1 MAGAEG
7 QYVSDVAGIHRLED
21 KLAAT
26 LIKTAD
32 EVAHSEC
39 FDAEQ
44 RAEVYTILEALKAN
58 TETHRAMAKQLA
70 VKLKQKQGD
79 A

>member
-1 MAGAEG
+1 MAER
-7 QYVSDVAGIHRLED
+7 STDVAQMASLED

-26 LIKTAD
+26 LTETAD
-32 EVAHSEC
+32 EVARSEC

-44 RAEVYTILEALKAN
+44 RAEVYTILKTLKAN
-58 TETHRAMAKQLA
+58 TETHRAM
-70 VKLKQKQGD
+70 VKLLAGKLKERRGS